1 MPSKRIIRKS
11 LFIFLL
17 AAMLGGLTLM
27 IALSPYKSYEGFPY
41 KLIKTTVVIKA
52 PADSVFRY
60 LGNSENARNW
70 SVFVHHI
77 KPLNGDSIPDG
88 QPGSKR
94 RAFCNENE
102 EGRRWDELT
111 TLIEPNRKRQL
122 VTFNYVD
129 FWMTADGLATEQLYV
144 PLNDSTTQLS
154 FTLFYLKN
162 DPSLWDVMKT
172 HFASYTVDDIFQRNM
187 ANIKRLIETGK

>member
-1 MPSKRIIRKS
+1 MKKKI
-11 LFIFLL
+11 FIGLL
-17 AAMLGGLTLM
+17 ALIIVALIAMV
-27 IALSPYKSYEGFPY
+27 IFSPYKSYEGFPY
-41 KLIKTTVVIKA
+41 KLIKTTVVINA

-77 KPLNGDSIPDG
+77 DALNSDTIPDG

-94 RAFCNENE
+94 RAFCNADE
-102 EGRRWDELT
+102 EGRRWDEIT
-111 TLIEPNRKRQL
+111 TLVEPNRKRQL
-122 VTFNYVD
+122 TTFNYVD
-129 FWMTADGLATEQLYV
+129 FWMTAEGLATEQLYV

-162 DPSLWDVMKT
+162 DPSFWEVMKT

-187 ANIKRLIETGK
+187 ANIKRIVETGK